1 MLKEIVFATNNK
13 NKLRE
18 LREIVGDKFRILSL
32 DEIGCNDEIEENGAT
47 FAENALIKARYVKEH
62 YGYDC
67 FADDSGLEVDA
78 LGGAPGVYSARYA
91 GEPSD
96 SEKNIDKLLS
106 ELAGKTERSAR
117 FRTVFA
123 LILGEEIHYFDG
135 AVEGEIIEQ
144 RSGSDGFGYD
154 PIFLPEGIKLTF
166 AEMSHTEKNAISHRG
181 NATRKLIAFLLGKD

>member
-154 PIFLPEGIKLTF
+154 PIFLPEGSKLTF
-166 AEMSHTEKNAISHRG
+166 AEM
-181 NATRKLIAFLLGKD
+181 

>member
-18 LREIVGDKFRILSL
+18 LREIVGDKFKIMSL
-32 DEIGCNDEIEENGAT
+32 AEIGCHEDIVEDGNT
-47 FAENALIKARYVKEH
+47 FADNTLIKARYVKEH

-96 SEKNIDKLLS
+96 SEKNIEKLLS
-106 ELAGKTERSAR
+106 ELAGKQDRTAR

-123 LILGEEIHYFDG
+123 LILGNDTHFFDG
-135 AVEGEIIEQ
+135 AVEGVITEA
-144 RSGSDGFGYD
+144 RSGNDGFGYD
-154 PIFLPEGIKLTF
+154 PIFLPEGSDLTF
-166 AEMSHTEKNAISHRG
+166 AQMSHEAKNAISHRG
-181 NATRKLIAFLLGKD
+181 KATRKLLDYLLNKD